1 MKMDIGVATEMLNV
15 LFFFLNIETT
25 NTYLFVLKLK
35 PSRHT
40 NKHVLYMYI
49 LNSNLIVYF

>member
-1 MKMDIGVATEMLNV
+1 MDIGVATEMLSV
-15 LFFFLNIETT
+15 LFFFFFNIETT